1 MEPVVPEVG
10 FGTVEE
16 ILHPTPRILITEH
29 PFHLNLLRS
38 PAASSV
44 VKEEEMGSPTTTSAV
59 SEEEMGSPAA
69 ISVVSEKEMG
79 SPAATSVVREEE
91 MANMTKGGR
100 DLIRN
105 EIWREKVNIIQLQYL
120 SI

>member
-44 VKEEEMGSPTTTSAV
+44 VKEEEMGSPTTTSAI
-59 SEEEMGSPAA
+59 SEE
-69 ISVVSEKEMG
+69 EMG

-105 EIWREKVNIIQLQYL
+105 EIWREKVNIIQLHYL

>member
-1 MEPVVPEVG
+1 MEPVAPEVG

-16 ILHPTPRILITEH
+16 ILHPTSRILITEH
-29 PFHLNLLRS
+29 PFHLNILRS
-38 PAASSV
+38 PAATSV
-44 VKEEEMGSPTTTSAV
+44 VKEEEMGSP
-59 SEEEMGSPAA
+59 
-69 ISVVSEKEMG
+69 
-79 SPAATSVVREEE
+79 AATSVLSEEE